1 MASYSRRRL
10 YGCQRVAQGIGGGLT
25 LLGNVFV
32 SQGEA
37 FGLMLL
43 FRDSDS

>member
-1 MASYSRRRL
+1 MASYSRKRL
-10 YGCQRVAQGIGGGLT
+10 YGCQQVAQGIGGLT